1 MGYTEKYVSALDAA
15 CKKAENDYNHETEF
29 AAVVA
34 DAFRAGMTFQY
45 KNGFIMFADDLLES
59 ELPKNGQLYIVIST
73 SNRAYL
79 CRCVV
84 TTSENGRYNFSYNGQ
99 NGTTYYTFNIIGGS
113 MLMENI
119 GAWQRFIIN
128 KK

>member
-1 MGYTEKYVSALDAA
+1 MGYTEKYVNELDAV
-15 CKKAENDYNHETEF
+15 CKKAENDYNHEKGF

-45 KNGFIMFADDLLES
+45 KNGFIMFDDDLLES

-84 TTSENGRYNFSYNGQ
+84 TTAESGRYNFSYNGQ
-99 NGTTYYTFNIIGGS
+99 SGTTYYTFNIVGGN

>member
-1 MGYTEKYVSALDAA
+1 MGYTEKYVNELDAV
-15 CKKAENDYNHETEF
+15 CKKAENDYNHEKEF

-45 KNGFIMFADDLLES
+45 KNGFIMFDDDLLES

-84 TTSENGRYNFSYNGQ
+84 TTAESGRYNFSYNGQ
-99 NGTTYYTFNIIGGS
+99 SGTTYYTFNIVGGN

>member
-1 MGYTEKYVSALDAA
+1 MGYTEKYVNELDAV
-15 CKKAENDYNHETEF
+15 CKKAENDYNQEKEF

-45 KNGFIMFADDLLES
+45 KNGFIMFDDDLLES

-84 TTSENGRYNFSYNGQ
+84 TTAESGRYNFSYNGQ
-99 NGTTYYTFNIIGGS
+99 SGTTYYTFNIVGGN

>member
-1 MGYTEKYVSALDAA
+1 MGYTEKYVNELDAV
-15 CKKAENDYNHETEF
+15 CKKAENDFNHEKEF

-45 KNGFIMFADDLLES
+45 KNGFIMFDDDLLES

-84 TTSENGRYNFSYNGQ
+84 TTAESGRYNFSYNGQ
-99 NGTTYYTFNIIGGS
+99 SGTTYYTFNIVGGN

>member
-1 MGYTEKYVSALDAA
+1 MGYTAKYVETLNAV
-15 CKKAENDYNHETEF
+15 CKKAAEDYNHEKEF
-29 AAVVA
+29 EAVVA

-84 TTSENGRYNFSYNGQ
+84 TTAENGRYNFSYNGES
-99 NGTTYYTFNIIGGS
+99 GTKYYTFNIVGGG
-113 MLMENI
+113 MLLENI

-128 KK
+128 KQ